1 MSLLSPPLQ
10 AFLAVAQL
18 GSVHGAAKKLNITQ
32 TGVTQRVR
40 ALESNLGTTL
50 FLRSRKGMAPTPDG
64 ISLLRYCEQAQNIE
78 GEFLS
83 RIGQKNAGRG
93 TQRISIH
100 GPTSIMR
107 SRIVPSCSKVLPL
120 LPNLRITFH
129 ISDDSLQSLSLKNAK
144 ADFEIMEPRHVSD
157 EFESRLLRPEKYVL
171 VAPKKWQGRRVE
183 DIIREE
189 VIIDFDLTDTM
200 SYRYLEFAGFAPLA
214 SSERHF
220 VNNTESLASM
230 IRDGHGYGVLT
241 QEFANHYLQGN
252 DLILL
257 NKGKFM
263 EHRLALAWYNRPT
276 MPIWFEKVLKAIK

>member
-1 MSLLSPPLQ
+1 MMSLLSPPLQ

-40 ALESNLGTTL
+40 TLESALGTTL

-64 ISLLRYCEQAQNIE
+64 ISLLRYCEQAQSIE

-83 RIGQKNAGRG
+83 RLSGKTGAS
-93 TQRISIH
+93 TQRISIC
-100 GPTSIMR
+100 GPTSIVR
-107 SRIVPSCSKVLPL
+107 SRIVPYCSKVLPL
-120 LPNLRITFH
+120 LPNLRLTFQ
-129 ISDDSLQSLSLKNAK
+129 ISDDALQGSSLKNAK
-144 ADFEIMEPRHVSD
+144 ADLEIMDPRHVSD
-157 EFESRLLRPEKYVL
+157 EFESRLLKPEKYVL
-171 VAPKKWQGRRVE
+171 VGPKKWQGRKVE
-183 DIIREE
+183 DIVREE

-200 SYRYLEFAGFAPLA
+200 SFRYLELAGFAPLP
-214 SSERHF
+214 SQERHF
-220 VNNTESLASM
+220 VNNTEALASL

-241 QEFANHYLQGN
+241 QEFANQYLQRD

-263 EHRLALAWYNRPT
+263 EHRLALAWYKRPT
-276 MPIWFEKVLKAIK
+276 MPIWFEKVLNSIK